1 MKGLQFL
8 GNRVEDAANAFI
20 DVLKYSDQSV
30 DYPDFKDIEPWPD
43 EIVDMFKDALKDKP
57 FSEISAILMYT
68 QQSSRF
74 DLIAELML
82 GIGLV
87 EMRHYDKL
95 SDFLQKA
102 DPHEQDSVMDIYP
115 KVEIGFSPQSALKI
129 AWNSEIETIGNYKKI
144 MNNLALYSERADYDD
159 VMYLL
164 NKLIA
169 DEEHHIK
176 LIKEAM
182 GVDKDTKGVT
192 VKSLSKMSRVAI
204 IHKESRDNYIS
215 GNSYTRC
222 PCCGKC
228 YILSEEEVVNAIDNN
243 LSVYAECSCGNSFYI
258 ETEDE
263 QDNYSE
269 W

>member
-1 MKGLQFL
+1 MKALRFL

-30 DYPDFKDIEPWPD
+30 DYPDFKDIEPWPED
-43 EIVDMFKDALKDKP
+43 IVNMFKDALKDKP

-74 DLIAELML
+74 EPIAELML

-102 DPHEQDSVMDIYP
+102 DPYEENSVMDIYP
-115 KVEIGFSPQSALKI
+115 KVEVGFSPESALKI
-129 AWNSEIETIGNYKKI
+129 ALDSEIETIGHYKKI
-144 MNNLALYSERADYDD
+144 MNNVALYNDRADYDD

-164 NKLIA
+164 NKLVA

-176 LIKEAM
+176 LLKEAM
-182 GVDKDTKGVT
+182 GMDKATKGVT
-192 VKSLSKMSRVAI
+192 VI
-204 IHKESRDNYIS
+204 IK
-215 GNSYTRC
+215 
-222 PCCGKC
+222 
-228 YILSEEEVVNAIDNN
+228 
-243 LSVYAECSCGNSFYI
+243 
-258 ETEDE
+258 
-263 QDNYSE
+263 
-269 W
+269 